1 MDRIEYREGIIYYGG
16 SRAGTELETELETV
30 ILVLSAT
37 GRKTV
42 SETCDLLNQ
51 LMQSFDDTMA
61 SLKDIMEGIGGLL
74 EVSQDICESC
84 KGRRTRHGSRIR
96 AGKPRKAVASI
107 KWHEKYRPP

>member
-1 MDRIEYREGIIYYGG
+1 MDRIECREGIIYYGG
-16 SRAGTELETELETV
+16 SRAGTELEAV

-51 LMQSFDDTMA
+51 LMQSFDDTLA
-61 SLKDIMEGIGGLL
+61 SLKDLAEEIGELL

-84 KGRRTRHGSRIR
+84 KSRRTRHGSRIK

>member
-16 SRAGTELETELETV
+16 SRAGTELETV

-51 LMQSFDDTMA
+51 LMQSFDDTNGMRNTDRHKR
-61 SLKDIMEGIGGLL
+61 KDMQL
-74 EVSQDICESC
+74 
-84 KGRRTRHGSRIR
+84 
-96 AGKPRKAVASI
+96 
-107 KWHEKYRPP
+107 

>member
-16 SRAGTELETELETV
+16 SRAGTELEAV

-51 LMQSFDDTMA
+51 LMQSFDDTMT
-61 SLKDIMEGIGGLL
+61 SLKDVLQALGQAFT

-84 KGRRTRHGSRIR
+84 KGRRTRHGSRIK

>member
-16 SRAGTELETELETV
+16 SRAGTELETV

-37 GRKTV
+37 NSKTV

-51 LMQSFDDTMA
+51 LMQSFDDTLA
-61 SLKDIMEGIGGLL
+61 SLKDLAEEIGGLL

-84 KGRRTRHGSRIR
+84 KGRRTRHSSRIR
-96 AGKPRKAVASI
+96 AGKLRKAVASI

>member
-16 SRAGTELETELETV
+16 SRVGTALETAIFT
-30 ILVLSAT
+30 LSAI
-37 GRKTV
+37 GSKTV

-51 LMQSFDDTMA
+51 LMQSFDDTLA
-61 SLKDIMEGIGGLL
+61 SLKDLAEEIGRLL

-84 KGRRTRHGSRIR
+84 KSRRTRHGSRIK

>member
-1 MDRIEYREGIIYYGG
+1 MDRIECREGMIYYGG
-16 SRAGTELETELETV
+16 SRAGTALEKV

-37 GRKTV
+37 SSKTV

-51 LMQSFDDTMA
+51 LMQSFDDTLA
-61 SLKDIMEGIGGLL
+61 SLKDLAEEIGGLL

-84 KGRRTRHGSRIR
+84 KSRRTRHGSRIK

>member
-1 MDRIEYREGIIYYGG
+1 MGRIEYREGIIYYGG
-16 SRAGTELETELETV
+16 SRAGTELETV

-74 EVSQDICESC
+74 EGITRYLRILQGQEDTARQQD
-84 KGRRTRHGSRIR
+84 
-96 AGKPRKAVASI
+96 
-107 KWHEKYRPP
+107 

>member
-16 SRAGTELETELETV
+16 SRAGTELEAV

-42 SETCDLLNQ
+42 SETCDLL
-51 LMQSFDDTMA
+51 QSFDDTLA
-61 SLKDIMEGIGGLL
+61 SLKDLAEEIGGLL

>member
-16 SRAGTELETELETV
+16 SRAGTELETV

-51 LMQSFDDTMA
+51 LMQSFDDTMT

-74 EVSQDICESC
+74 EVSQDICEPC
-84 KGRRTRHGSRIR
+84 RHRGTRHGS
-96 AGKPRKAVASI
+96 SI
-107 KWHEKYRPP
+107 KQITPKQAKANIKWQEKYRPP

>member
-16 SRAGTELETELETV
+16 SRAGTALETD
-30 ILVLSAT
+30 IFMLSAICS
-37 GRKTV
+37 KTV

-51 LMQSFDDTMA
+51 LMQYFDDTLA
-61 SLKDIMEGIGGLL
+61 RLKDLAEEIGGLL

-84 KGRRTRHGSRIR
+84 KSRRTRHGSRIK
-96 AGKPRKAVASI
+96 AEKPRKAVASI

>member
-16 SRAGTELETELETV
+16 SRAGTELEAV
-30 ILVLSAT
+30 ILVLSAI
-37 GRKTV
+37 GSKTV

-51 LMQSFDDTMA
+51 LMQSFDDTLA
-61 SLKDIMEGIGGLL
+61 SLKDLAEEIGELL

-84 KGRRTRHGSRIR
+84 KSRRTRHGSRIK

-107 KWHEKYRPP
+107 K